1 MYLPDVSSEEG
12 GEEIRWE
19 RSGGGNHN
27 YKGAAE
33 AAEVCLRARK
43 LAVTKPTFSSFVS
56 LAVSTGECG
65 CEYERRER
73 AESRPTDPP
82 HHARAVLCMC
92 HVYKA
97 LGAGASA
104 SVPGETQDRYVVV
117 LLEKKRHTHLPR
129 VRIPGWRGGHGA
141 CPQA

>member
-1 MYLPDVSSEEG
+1 MYLPDVGSEEG
-12 GEEIRWE
+12 GEEIRGE

-43 LAVTKPTFSSFVS
+43 LAVTKPAFSSFVS

-82 HHARAVLCMC
+82 RARRFM
-92 HVYKA
+92 HVPCVQ
-97 LGAGASA
+97 GAGASA
-104 SVPGETQDRYVVV
+104 SVPGETQDLYVVV
-117 LLEKKRHTHLPR
+117 LLGKKTLTSLHMY
-129 VRIPGWRGGHGA
+129 PG
-141 CPQA
+141 

>member
-1 MYLPDVSSEEG
+1 MYLPDVGSEEG
-12 GEEIRWE
+12 GEEIRGE

-43 LAVTKPTFSSFVS
+43 LAVTKPAFSSFVS

-73 AESRPTDPP
+73 AESRPTRTHHAPC
-82 HHARAVLCMC
+82 HARAVLCMC

-97 LGAGASA
+97 LALVLVYLERRKIFMLWCFWGKKAHALGAPEANK
-104 SVPGETQDRYVVV
+104 V
-117 LLEKKRHTHLPR
+117 K
-129 VRIPGWRGGHGA
+129 I
-141 CPQA
+141 